1 MAVGDLTMCKLL
13 TGGKL
18 ALVMALGA
26 VCHCAQQLPN
36 TASKRG
42 DFFAEE
48 RLIKNLMTSYVREA
62 RPVLRHA
69 DAVDVT
75 VKFSFVRV
83 EDLIEA
89 TDTFGSSLFIVQIW
103 KDPRLQWNVTNY
115 QGVRTIRLPA
125 ARIWVPDLVLYNV
138 AYQQPPVS
146 LYESTV
152 TVTYDGTVVLVP
164 MLTLYS
170 TCPMDLR
177 NFPYDEQSCSMV
189 FGSWMYTSWEMNVT
203 FIANQTE
210 MDVVLNEED
219 SSYLAH
225 QHPQWELVDNR
236 ARARLSLKKYE
247 CCQQP
252 FTLITITTK
261 LRRRAQFYRYLTVVP
276 AAVLGLLVPVIYLVP
291 SNSHDK
297 TTFGLLLLLCL
308 TVLMGILQQAI
319 PFNHGSLPR
328 ICSFYLGTM
337 ILTCISV
344 VASVITANIS
354 IRGGRRKPLPAW
366 LHSIFLGRRSLRRIL
381 CIGDY
386 GPINNLYAS
395 YASSDVYISS
405 GRGQIEETLQDL
417 EGRED
422 FGARGGGVDQPLQ
435 GFCNGGGR
443 GGGGEEGKVAD
454 LLPLTRYGKFIVG
467 KMAADATYRNI
478 HQEWEELSRVIDRCL
493 FVAFFILYIFTAS
506 SLL

>member
-1 MAVGDLTMCKLL
+1 MWWSDQRSGSQPILELMIIVLL
-13 TGGKL
+13 SL
-18 ALVMALGA
+18 ATFSQGA
-26 VCHCAQQLPN
+26 KPVKS
-36 TASKRG
+36 TAKRG
-42 DFFAEE
+42 EVFAEE
-48 RLIKNLMTSYVREA
+48 QLISHLMSSYVREA
-62 RPVLRHA
+62 RPVLRHS

-75 VKFSFVRV
+75 VKFSFVRI
-83 EDLIEA
+83 EDLNEA

-103 KDPRLQWNVTNY
+103 KDPRLQWNVTDY

-125 ARIWVPDLVLYNV
+125 AKIWVPDLVLYNV

-152 TVTYDGTVVLVP
+152 TVTSDGTVVLVP

-177 NFPYDEQSCSMV
+177 DFPYDEQSCSMV

-261 LRRRAQFYRYLTVVP
+261 LRRRPQFYRYLTVVP

-291 SNSHDK
+291 ANSQDK
-297 TTFGLLLLLCL
+297 STFGLLLLVCL
-308 TVLMGILQQAI
+308 TILMSILQQAI
-319 PFNHGSLPR
+319 PFNHGSLPK

-337 ILTCISV
+337 ILTCISI

-354 IRGGRRKPLPAW
+354 VRGGRRKPLPAW
-366 LHSIFLGRRSLRRIL
+366 LHSIFLGRRSLRQIL

-386 GPINNLYAS
+386 GPVDNLYAS
-395 YASSDVYISS
+395 YASSDMYFTSGSS
-405 GRGQIEETLQDL
+405 NHAEETLQDL
-417 EGRED
+417 EGREA
-422 FGARGGGVDQPLQ
+422 GVGGGGSVDQPLQ
-435 GFCNGGGR
+435 GICNNTASAGGAVD
-443 GGGGEEGKVAD
+443 KNLA
-454 LLPLTRYGKFIVG
+454 PLTRYGKFIVG
-467 KMAADATYRNI
+467 KMSADATYHNI
-478 HQEWEELSRVIDRCL
+478 NQEWEELSRVIDRCL

>member
-1 MAVGDLTMCKLL
+1 MYSRKHSDLGFFTLV
-13 TGGKL
+13 KL
-18 ALVMALGA
+18 ALIVTLGRNNVCFAA
-26 VCHCAQQLPN
+26 VPHPPSMS
-36 TASKRG
+36 TKRG
-42 DFFAEE
+42 EFFAEE

-62 RPVLRHA
+62 RPVLKHA

-83 EDLIEA
+83 EDLNEA

-103 KDPRLQWNVTNY
+103 KDPRLQWNVTDY

-125 ARIWVPDLVLYNV
+125 SKIWVPDLVLYNV

-177 NFPYDEQSCSMV
+177 DFPYDEQSCSMV

-261 LRRRAQFYRYLTVVP
+261 LRRRPQFYRYITVVP
-276 AAVLGLLVPVIYLVP
+276 AAILGLLVPVIYLVP
-291 SNSHDK
+291 SNNHDK
-297 TTFGLLLLLCL
+297 TVFGMLLLLCL
-308 TVLMGILQQAI
+308 ILLMSILQQAI
-319 PFNHGSLPR
+319 PFNHGSLPK

-386 GPINNLYAS
+386 GPVSNLYAS
-395 YASSDVYISS
+395 YASSDVHISS
-405 GRGQIEETLQDL
+405 QRGQVEETLQEL
-417 EGRED
+417 ERRD
-422 FGARGGGVDQPLQ
+422 GAAGADQPLQ
-435 GFCNGGGR
+435 SFCNGGL
-443 GGGGEEGKVAD
+443 GGGEEGKVAD
-454 LLPLTRYGKFIVG
+454 IAPLVRYGKFIVG
-467 KMAADATYRNI
+467 KMAADATYHNI
-478 HQEWEELSRVIDRCL
+478 NQEWEELSRVIDRCL